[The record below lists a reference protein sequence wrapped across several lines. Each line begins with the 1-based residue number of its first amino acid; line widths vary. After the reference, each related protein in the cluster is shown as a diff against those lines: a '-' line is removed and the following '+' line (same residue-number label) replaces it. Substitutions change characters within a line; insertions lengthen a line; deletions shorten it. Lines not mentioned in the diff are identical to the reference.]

1 MSKKEVT
8 SVGKET
14 NMTNKIVN
22 DDQQYDVEI
31 QNETPKVTFADIVRK
46 LTSRKF
52 WISVA
57 TLVFLLM
64 VYCGADENSATQIV
78 AIIMAGAT
86 AFGYLIGEGLADSGS
101 STTEVH
107 IPGVT
112 YPEFEETTDE
122 TK

>member
-1 MSKKEVT
+1 MAT
-8 SVGKET
+8 
-14 NMTNKIVN
+14 KIVN
-22 DDQQYDVEI
+22 DDQQYEVELE
-31 QNETPKVTFADIVRK
+31 QETPKVTFTDIVRK

-52 WISVA
+52 WVSVA

-64 VYCGADENSATQIV
+64 VYFGADENSATQIV

-86 AFGYLIGEGLADSGS
+86 AFGYLIGEGLADSS
-101 STTEVH
+101 SSITEVH
-107 IPGVT
+107 VPGVT

>member
-14 NMTNKIVN
+14 NMATKIIDDGQKYEVEL
-22 DDQQYDVEI
+22 DQQ
-31 QNETPKVTFADIVRK
+31 TPKVTITDVVRK

-64 VYCGADENSATQIV
+64 VYFGADENSATQIV
-78 AIIMAGAT
+78 AIIMAGST
-86 AFGYLIGEGLADSGS
+86 AFGYLIGEGLADSSS

-107 IPGVT
+107 VPGVT
-112 YPEFEETTDE
+112 YPKFEEVDDE
-122 TK
+122 TE

>member
-14 NMTNKIVN
+14 NMANEIIN
-22 DDQQYDVEI
+22 DDQQYEVKVE
-31 QNETPKVTFADIVRK
+31 QETPKVTITDIIRK

-112 YPEFEETTDE
+112 YPEFEETDDE
-122 TK
+122 AK

>member
-1 MSKKEVT
+1 MAT
-8 SVGKET
+8 
-14 NMTNKIVN
+14 KIID

-31 QNETPKVTFADIVRK
+31 QNETPKVTFADIIRK

-64 VYCGADENSATQIV
+64 VYFGADENSATQIV

-112 YPEFEETTDE
+112 YPEFEETADE
-122 TK
+122 TKR

>member
-1 MSKKEVT
+1 MAT
-8 SVGKET
+8 
-14 NMTNKIVN
+14 KIV
-22 DDQQYDVEI
+22 DDGQKYEVEVD
-31 QNETPKVTFADIVRK
+31 QETPKVTITDIIRK

-64 VYCGADENSATQIV
+64 VYFGADENSATQIV

-107 IPGVT
+107 VPGVT
-112 YPEFEETTDE
+112 YPEFVDGTDE
-122 TK
+122 TE

>member
-1 MSKKEVT
+1 MAT
-8 SVGKET
+8 
-14 NMTNKIVN
+14 KIVD
-22 DDQQYDVEI
+22 DDQKYEVELE
-31 QNETPKVTFADIVRK
+31 QETPKVTIVDIVRK

-64 VYCGADENSATQIV
+64 VYCGADENSATQIT

-107 IPGVT
+107 VPGVT
-112 YPEFEETTDE
+112 YPEFVDDTDE
-122 TK
+122 TE

>member
-8 SVGKET
+8 SVGRET
-14 NMTNKIVN
+14 NMANEIIN
-22 DDQQYDVEI
+22 DDQQYEVKVE
-31 QNETPKVTFADIVRK
+31 QETSKVTIADIVRK

-64 VYCGADENSATQIV
+64 VYCGADENSATQIT

-107 IPGVT
+107 IPGVI
-112 YPEFEETTDE
+112 YPEFEETIDE
-122 TK
+122 TE

>member
-1 MSKKEVT
+1 MAT
-8 SVGKET
+8 
-14 NMTNKIVN
+14 KIIDN
-22 DDQQYDVEI
+22 EQQYEVEL
-31 QNETPKVTFADIVRK
+31 NDETPKVTITDIIRK

-86 AFGYLIGEGLADSGS
+86 AFGYLIGEGLADSS
-101 STTEVH
+101 YSTTEVH

>member
-1 MSKKEVT
+1 MATKFIDDGQKYEV
-8 SVGKET
+8 EL
-14 NMTNKIVN
+14 
-22 DDQQYDVEI
+22 DQ
-31 QNETPKVTFADIVRK
+31 ETPKVTITDIIRK

-107 IPGVT
+107 VPGVT
-112 YPEFEETTDE
+112 YPEFVDGTDE
-122 TK
+122 TE

>member
-1 MSKKEVT
+1 MA
-8 SVGKET
+8 
-14 NMTNKIVN
+14 NKII
-22 DDQQYDVEI
+22 DDVQKYELELKQ
-31 QNETPKVTFADIVRK
+31 ETPKVTITDIVRK

-64 VYCGADENSATQIV
+64 VYFGADENSATQIV

-101 STTEVH
+101 SITDVH
-107 IPGVT
+107 VPGVT
-112 YPEFEETTDE
+112 YPEFEEGTDE

>member
-1 MSKKEVT
+1 MATKV
-8 SVGKET
+8 
-14 NMTNKIVN
+14 IN
-22 DDQQYDVEI
+22 DDQQYEVELEHEAPEVKI
-31 QNETPKVTFADIVRK
+31 KDIIRK

-112 YPEFEETTDE
+112 YPEFEETDDDA
-122 TK
+122 K

>member
-14 NMTNKIVN
+14 SMTNKIVN
-22 DDQQYDVEI
+22 DDQQYEVEI

-112 YPEFEETTDE
+112 YPEFEETADE

>member
-14 NMTNKIVN
+14 NMANKIVN
-22 DDQQYDVEI
+22 DDQQYEVEL
-31 QNETPKVTFADIVRK
+31 QHETPKVTFADIVRK

-112 YPEFEETTDE
+112 YPEFKETTDE

>member
-1 MSKKEVT
+1 MA
-8 SVGKET
+8 T
-14 NMTNKIVN
+14 NIIDN
-22 DDQQYDVEI
+22 DQQYEVEI
-31 QNETPKVTFADIVRK
+31 DHETPKVTITDIIRK

-101 STTEVH
+101 LTTEVH
-107 IPGVT
+107 VPGVT
-112 YPEFEETTDE
+112 YPKFEETDDE

>member
-1 MSKKEVT
+1 MATKFIDDGQKYEV
-8 SVGKET
+8 EL
-14 NMTNKIVN
+14 
-22 DDQQYDVEI
+22 DQ
-31 QNETPKVTFADIVRK
+31 ETPKVTITDIIRK
-46 LTSRKF
+46 FTSRKF

-107 IPGVT
+107 VPGVT
-112 YPEFEETTDE
+112 YPEFVEDTDE
-122 TK
+122 TE

>member
-1 MSKKEVT
+1 MATKIIDDSQKYEVE
-8 SVGKET
+8 VGHEAP
-14 NMTNKIVN
+14 KIT
-22 DDQQYDVEI
+22 I
-31 QNETPKVTFADIVRK
+31 ADIIRK

-52 WISVA
+52 WVSVA

-64 VYCGADENSATQIV
+64 VYFGADENSATQIV
-78 AIIMAGAT
+78 AIIMAGST

-112 YPEFEETTDE
+112 YPEFEETDDE

>member
-1 MSKKEVT
+1 MATKIIDNEQQYEV
-8 SVGKET
+8 EL
-14 NMTNKIVN
+14 N
-22 DDQQYDVEI
+22 DDK
-31 QNETPKVTFADIVRK
+31 PKVTITDIVRK

-64 VYCGADENSATQIV
+64 VYFGADENSATQIV
-78 AIIMAGAT
+78 AIIMAGST
-86 AFGYLIGEGLADSGS
+86 AFGYLIGEGLADSSS

>member
-1 MSKKEVT
+1 MATKIINDGKQYEVELE
-8 SVGKET
+8 K
-14 NMTNKIVN
+14 
-22 DDQQYDVEI
+22 
-31 QNETPKVTFADIVRK
+31 ETPKVTINDIIRK

-64 VYCGADENSATQIV
+64 VYFGADENSATQIV

-86 AFGYLIGEGLADSGS
+86 AFGYLIGEGLADSGY
-101 STTEVH
+101 STTDVH
-107 IPGVT
+107 VPGVT
-112 YPEFEETTDE
+112 YPEFEEGIDE

>member
-1 MSKKEVT
+1 MAT
-8 SVGKET
+8 
-14 NMTNKIVN
+14 KIVDN
-22 DDQQYDVEI
+22 GQEYKLELEQ
-31 QNETPKVTFADIVRK
+31 ETPKVTFTDIIRK

-64 VYCGADENSATQIV
+64 VYFGADENSATQIV

-86 AFGYLIGEGLADSGS
+86 AFGYLIGEGLADSGY

-107 IPGVT
+107 VPGVT
-112 YPEFEETTDE
+112 YPEFEESADE

>member
-1 MSKKEVT
+1 
-8 SVGKET
+8 
-14 NMTNKIVN
+14 MTNKIDN
-22 DDQQYDVEI
+22 DDQLYEVEI
-31 QNETPKVTFADIVRK
+31 QDETPKVTFTDIVRK

-64 VYCGADENSATQIV
+64 VYFGADENSATQIT

-112 YPEFEETTDE
+112 YPEFEEENDE
-122 TK
+122 TE

>member
-1 MSKKEVT
+1 MAD
-8 SVGKET
+8 
-14 NMTNKIVN
+14 KIIN
-22 DDQQYDVEI
+22 DDQQYEVELQHEI
-31 QNETPKVTFADIVRK
+31 PEVTIKDIIRK

>member
-14 NMTNKIVN
+14 NMATKIVN
-22 DDQQYDVEI
+22 DDQQYEVELE
-31 QNETPKVTFADIVRK
+31 QETPKVTFTDIVRK

-52 WISVA
+52 WVSVA

-86 AFGYLIGEGLADSGS
+86 AFGYLIGEGLL
-101 STTEVH
+101 
-107 IPGVT
+107 P
-112 YPEFEETTDE
+112 
-122 TK
+122 

>member
-1 MSKKEVT
+1 MATKIIDNEQQYEV
-8 SVGKET
+8 EL
-14 NMTNKIVN
+14 N
-22 DDQQYDVEI
+22 DDK
-31 QNETPKVTFADIVRK
+31 PKVTITDIIRK

-86 AFGYLIGEGLADSGS
+86 AFGYLIGEGLADSGY

-122 TK
+122 AK

>member
-1 MSKKEVT
+1 MA
-8 SVGKET
+8 
-14 NMTNKIVN
+14 NKIVD
-22 DDQQYDVEI
+22 DDQQYEVEI

-112 YPEFEETTDE
+112 YPEFKETTDE

>member
-14 NMTNKIVN
+14 DMATKIV
-22 DDQQYDVEI
+22 DDGQKYEVELD
-31 QNETPKVTFADIVRK
+31 QETPKVTITDIIRK

-64 VYCGADENSATQIV
+64 VYCGADENSATQIT

-86 AFGYLIGEGLADSGS
+86 ALGYLIGEGLADSGS

-107 IPGVT
+107 VPGVT
-112 YPEFEETTDE
+112 YPEFVDDTDE
-122 TK
+122 TE

>member
-1 MSKKEVT
+1 MATKIIDDGQKCEVED
-8 SVGKET
+8 GH
-14 NMTNKIVN
+14 
-22 DDQQYDVEI
+22 
-31 QNETPKVTFADIVRK
+31 ETPKVTIVDIIRK

-57 TLVFLLM
+57 TLVFLIM

-78 AIIMAGAT
+78 AIIMAGST

-107 IPGVT
+107 VPGVT
-112 YPEFEETTDE
+112 YPEFEETDDE

>member
-1 MSKKEVT
+1 
-8 SVGKET
+8 
-14 NMTNKIVN
+14 MTNKIDN
-22 DDQQYDVEI
+22 DDQLYEVEI
-31 QNETPKVTFADIVRK
+31 QDETPKVTFVDIVRK

-64 VYCGADENSATQIV
+64 VYFGADENSATQIV

>member
-1 MSKKEVT
+1 MAT
-8 SVGKET
+8 
-14 NMTNKIVN
+14 KIV
-22 DDQQYDVEI
+22 DDGQKYEVEVD
-31 QNETPKVTFADIVRK
+31 QETPKVTITDIIRK

-64 VYCGADENSATQIV
+64 VYFGADENSATQIV

-107 IPGVT
+107 VPGVT
-112 YPEFEETTDE
+112 YPEFVDGTDE
-122 TK
+122 ME

>member
-1 MSKKEVT
+1 MA
-8 SVGKET
+8 
-14 NMTNKIVN
+14 NKIIN
-22 DDQQYDVEI
+22 DDQQYDVEL
-31 QNETPKVTFADIVRK
+31 EHEAPKVTITDIVRK

-112 YPEFEETTDE
+112 YPEFEETDDDA
-122 TK
+122 K

>member
-1 MSKKEVT
+1 MATKIIDDGKKYEL
-8 SVGKET
+8 ELE
-14 NMTNKIVN
+14 
-22 DDQQYDVEI
+22 Q
-31 QNETPKVTFADIVRK
+31 ETPKVTITDIIRK

-64 VYCGADENSATQIV
+64 VYFGADENSATQIV

-107 IPGVT
+107 VPGVT
-112 YPEFEETTDE
+112 YPEFVDDADE
-122 TK
+122 TE

>member
-1 MSKKEVT
+1 MAT
-8 SVGKET
+8 
-14 NMTNKIVN
+14 KIVN
-22 DDQQYDVEI
+22 DDQQYEVELD
-31 QNETPKVTFADIVRK
+31 QQTPKITIADIIRK

-64 VYCGADENSATQIV
+64 VYFGADENSATQIV
-78 AIIMAGAT
+78 AIIMAGST

-112 YPEFEETTDE
+112 YPEFEEVADE